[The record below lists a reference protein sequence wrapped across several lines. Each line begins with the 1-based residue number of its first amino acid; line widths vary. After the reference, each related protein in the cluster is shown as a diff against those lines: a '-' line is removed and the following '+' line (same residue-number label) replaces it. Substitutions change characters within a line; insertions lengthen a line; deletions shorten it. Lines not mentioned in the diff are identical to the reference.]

1 MGDAVNA
8 LIVDDSKPARTILS
22 RVLAGLDFRC
32 HEAANGQEALE
43 LLPRIER
50 PDLVTVNL
58 HMPVMDGMELI
69 GRLRRDPAW
78 RGLRLV
84 MVSGEQDPARIAAA
98 LAAGADRFVAKPF
111 TAEAIARTL
120 EGIGVGRRGPAVA
133 APIRVLVV
141 DDSAVIRSMLATT
154 LAAEEGIAV
163 AGTAADGKQAIER
176 VVADPPDIVLLD
188 VEMPVMDGL
197 TALRELRRLRPRL
210 PVVMF
215 SSLTERGAKA
225 AIDALVGGAN
235 DYVAKP
241 KGLAP
246 DEVAARIRTELVPK
260 IRQLVPR
267 TGGGG
272 APSVADAPRPAAP
285 PRRAPRE
292 AVAAVVVAVSTGG
305 PNALA
310 GFLPG
315 FVASAG
321 VPVLVVQHM
330 PPMFTAHLAER
341 LGKITGVEV
350 REATDGE
357 PLRPGCVLLAPGGR
371 HMKVAR
377 GDRGVVVVLT
387 DEPPENA
394 CRPAADLLFRAAA
407 AVWGAGT
414 LGVVLTGMG
423 RDGLEGSRAIVAAG
437 GAVIVQDEFTSTI
450 WGMPGHVARAG
461 LADAVLPLAQLGAEV
476 ALRLKRRGA

>member
-1 MGDAVNA
+1 VNA

-22 RVLAGLDFRC
+22 RVLAGLDFHC
-32 HEAANGQEALE
+32 HEAAHGQEALE
-43 LLPRIER
+43 LLPRIPR
-50 PDLVTVNL
+50 PDVVTINL

-78 RGLRLV
+78 RGLRLL
-84 MVSGEQDPARIAAA
+84 MVSGEQDQARIAAA
-98 LAAGADRFVAKPF
+98 LAAGADQFVAKPF
-111 TAEAIARTL
+111 TADAIARAL
-120 EGIGVGRRGPAVA
+120 AGIGVARRAVVA
-133 APIRVLVV
+133 ATPIRVLVV
-141 DDSAVIRSMLATT
+141 DDSAVIRNVLTTT
-154 LAAEEGIAV
+154 LAAEAGIAV
-163 AGTAADGKQAIER
+163 AGTAADGRQALDRI
-176 VVADPPDIVLLD
+176 ATDAPDIVLLD
-188 VEMPVMDGL
+188 VEMPVMDGI

-225 AIDALVGGAN
+225 AIDALVSGAN

-241 KGLAP
+241 KGGAP
-246 DEVAARIRTELVPK
+246 DEVAARIRAELVPK

-267 TGGGG
+267 G
-272 APSVADAPRPAAP
+272 VAAGDIAPAAARLPSTPARRP
-285 PRRAPRE
+285 PHE

-321 VPVLVVQHM
+321 VPILVVQHM

-341 LGKITGVEV
+341 LARICGTDV
-350 REATDGE
+350 REAADGE
-357 PLRPGCVLLAPGGR
+357 LLRPGRVLLAPGGR
-371 HMKVAR
+371 HMKVVR
-377 GDRGVVVVLT
+377 GDGGVAVALS

-394 CRPAADLLFRAAA
+394 CRPAADPLFRTAA

-423 RDGLEGSRAIVAAG
+423 RDGLEGARAIVAAG

-461 LADAVLPLAQLGAEV
+461 LADAVLPLSQLGAEV
-476 ALRLKRRGA
+476 ALRLKRRGG

>member
-1 MGDAVNA
+1 MNA

-22 RVLAGLDFRC
+22 RVLAGLDFHC
-32 HEAANGQEALE
+32 HEAANGQEALD
-43 LLPRIER
+43 LLPRIGR
-50 PDLVTVNL
+50 PDLVTINL
-58 HMPVMDGMELI
+58 HMPVMDGLELI
-69 GRLRRDPAW
+69 GRLRRDPSY
-78 RGLRLV
+78 RGLRLM
-84 MVSGEQDPARIAAA
+84 MVSGEQDQSRIAAA
-98 LAAGADRFVAKPF
+98 LAAGADQFVAKPF
-111 TAEAIARTL
+111 TPDAIARAL
-120 EGIGVGRRGPAVA
+120 AGIGVGRRPAAA

-141 DDSAVIRSMLATT
+141 DDSAVIRSVLTTT
-154 LAAEEGIAV
+154 LAAEAGIAV
-163 AGTAADGKQAIER
+163 AGTAADGRQALER
-176 VVADPPDIVLLD
+176 VAADTPDIVLLD
-188 VEMPVMDGL
+188 VEMPVMDGI

-225 AIDALVGGAN
+225 AIDALVSGAN

-241 KGLAP
+241 KAGTP
-246 DEVAARIRTELVPK
+246 DEVAACIRAELVPK

-267 TGGGG
+267 
-272 APSVADAPRPAAP
+272 AASPVADGAGAIAPPSAAP
-285 PRRAPRE
+285 PVRRQPRE
-292 AVAAVVVAVSTGG
+292 VAAVVVAVSTGG

-315 FVASAG
+315 FAATAG

-341 LGKITGVEV
+341 LARICGIDV

-357 PLRPGCVLLAPGGR
+357 VLRPGRVLLAPGGR
-371 HMKVAR
+371 HMKVVR
-377 GDRGVVVVLT
+377 GEAGVAVALS
-387 DEPPENA
+387 DDPPENA
-394 CRPAADLLFRAAA
+394 CRPAADPLFRSAAT
-407 AVWGAGT
+407 VWGAGT

-461 LADAVLPLAQLGAEV
+461 LADAVLPLSQLGAEV
-476 ALRLKRRGA
+476 ALRLKRRGG